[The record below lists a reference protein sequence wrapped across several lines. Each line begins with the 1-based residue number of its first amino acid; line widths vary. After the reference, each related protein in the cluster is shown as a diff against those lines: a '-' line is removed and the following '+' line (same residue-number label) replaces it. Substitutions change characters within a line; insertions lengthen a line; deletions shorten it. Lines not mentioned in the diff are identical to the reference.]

1 MTKDLTQ
8 KYRISITHST
18 VEDLEA
24 LRYAFEGKMEHG
36 EHQNCSDDVLVAAL
50 LGWHFR
56 SFQAESWRFAKALA
70 YEFSIRQQ
78 LLNDPS
84 DSWVDEKLRR
94 QRSFFR
100 GSPSTPGNVLTLDG
114 INQRTLR
121 RIEARSHS
129 VEMMVRALNNGSG
142 KGISER
148 LRRYSDQA
156 IIDLGV
162 WWTLANSGMGNTP
175 ELEPYPHWVK
185 DEIRGRGQARAEYD
199 AGTLGDSTAG
209 FPEGGCSTVQ
219 QVLELPP
226 LSRSDRAAF
235 FRQRRILDKDQ
246 FWSDDRIR
254 AAMGMGL

>member
-8 KYRISITHST
+8 KYRISITQST

-24 LRYAFEGKMEHG
+24 LRYAFEGKTVHG

-56 SFQAESWRFAKALA
+56 RIEGESWMFAKALA

-78 LLNDPS
+78 LLTDPR
-84 DSWVDEKLRR
+84 DSWVNEKLRR

-100 GSPSTPGNVLTLDG
+100 GSPSTPGNVLTLYG
-114 INQRTLR
+114 IDLRTLR
-121 RIEARSHS
+121 RIEARSRS
-129 VEMMVRALNNGSG
+129 VEMMVGALNDGSG
-142 KGISER
+142 KDISER

-162 WWTLANSGMGNTP
+162 WWTLANTGMANTD

-185 DEIRGRGQARAEYD
+185 DEIRGRGQARAEFD
-199 AGTLGDSTAG
+199 AGTLSDSTAG
-209 FPEGGCSTVQ
+209 FPDEKCSTVKE
-219 QVLELPP
+219 VLELPP
-226 LSRSDRAAF
+226 LSHSARAAF
-235 FRQRRILDKDQ
+235 FRQRRILEKDQ

>member
-1 MTKDLTQ
+1 MTKDLTH
-8 KYRISITHST
+8 KYRISITHTT

-36 EHQNCSDDVLVAAL
+36 EHQSCSDDVLVAAL

-56 SFQAESWRFAKALA
+56 AIQAESWRFAKALA

-78 LLNDPS
+78 LLNDPR

-114 INQRTLR
+114 VDLNTLR
-121 RIEARSHS
+121 RIEARSRS
-129 VEMMVRALNNGSG
+129 VEMMVHVLNTGSDTE
-142 KGISER
+142 ISER

-156 IIDLGV
+156 IDDLGV
-162 WWTLANSGMGNTP
+162 WWTLANSGTENNP

-185 DEIRGRGQARAEYD
+185 DEIRGRGQARAD
-199 AGTLGDSTAG
+199 
-209 FPEGGCSTVQ
+209 
-219 QVLELPP
+219 LETGELEVNNNVHPHSNDLPALTP
-226 LSRSDRAAF
+226 TQRSSF
-235 FRQRRILDKDQ
+235 FRQRRIIEKDQ
-246 FWSDDRIR
+246 FWTDERIR
-254 AAMGMGL
+254 VAMGMGL